1 MIPSIPDLLGARDC
15 PGPGRLPEGLRR
27 SSSPRSLVGARW
39 LCYSGLPMEAL
50 PARLDVEGL
59 HLRLRERLAELQRP
73 VVADVMRVFLE
84 VASLGREHGLWSL
97 EFAFDEDDGQV
108 ARIEARFCDP
118 RVEDP
123 VAGTLRGYEV
133 TLVMPRVI
141 PLLAPADRKKAAE
154 HVLVMAA
161 GHGSLVS
168 RFVGALTDLGA
179 YRGVEPVEVLSAEAH
194 LL

>member
-1 MIPSIPDLLGARDC
+1 
-15 PGPGRLPEGLRR
+15 
-27 SSSPRSLVGARW
+27 
-39 LCYSGLPMEAL
+39 MEPL
-50 PARLDVEGL
+50 PAPLDVEAL
-59 HLRLRERLAELQRP
+59 HVRLAERIAELHRP

-84 VASLGREHGLWSL
+84 VSSLARDKGLWSL

-123 VAGTLRGYEV
+123 IASELRGYEV
-133 TLVMPRVI
+133 RLVMPRVI

-168 RFVGALTDLGA
+168 RFVAALTDLGA
-179 YRGVEPVEVLSAEAH
+179 YRGVEPVAVLSAEAH